1 MSLTELECYSKTVE
15 ELVALEKTLTNNA
28 IECNA
33 NLTKIKSEYLRY
45 LDVHKFITR
54 DQKIILNELQRR
66 DDILNSVHVFDDV
79 RHLDGFDLLSE
90 PELTIISTKM
100 DREDY
105 RQHGRPRWMDV
116 EMICKSVIEMKK
128 RYPTWQLQ
136 NLSKAGQYDTLPPG
150 NFYKYEYKDEYDC
163 YFDIGGIKVEV

>member
-15 ELVALEKTLTNNA
+15 ELELIHTYLKEQHEELRSQLEKNNA
-28 IECNA
+28 ERKQINSNTIA
-33 NLTKIKSEYLRY
+33 INVSLKI
-45 LDVHKFITR
+45 V
-54 DQKIILNELQRR
+54 LNELKRR

-105 RQHGRPRWMDV
+105 RQYGRPRWMDV

-163 YFDIGGIKVEV
+163 HFDIGGIKVEV

>member
-15 ELVALEKTLTNNA
+15 ELELIHANFKEQHDVLRTQLEKNNA
-28 IECNA
+28 ERKQINSNTIAINA
-33 NLTKIKSEYLRY
+33 SLKI
-45 LDVHKFITR
+45 V
-54 DQKIILNELQRR
+54 LNELQRR

-105 RQHGRPRWMDV
+105 RQHGRPR
-116 EMICKSVIEMKK
+116 
-128 RYPTWQLQ
+128 
-136 NLSKAGQYDTLPPG
+136 
-150 NFYKYEYKDEYDC
+150 
-163 YFDIGGIKVEV
+163 